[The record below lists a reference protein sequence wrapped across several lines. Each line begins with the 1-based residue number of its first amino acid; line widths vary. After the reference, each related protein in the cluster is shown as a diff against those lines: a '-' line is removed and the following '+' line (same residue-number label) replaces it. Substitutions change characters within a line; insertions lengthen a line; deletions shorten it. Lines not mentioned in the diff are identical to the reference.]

1 MLCAMLN
8 IPQRPASFI
17 ICNKTIGSSV
27 AGVSVPFMMQTAI
40 EAVAENEEDDP
51 SNITACFDGTWQAG
65 THLPEWHCVSYFC

>member
-27 AGVSVPFMMQTAI
+27 ADVSASFMMQEAR

-51 SNITACFDGTWQAG
+51 SHITNCWF
-65 THLPEWHCVSYFC
+65 